1 MSASQMSYEDLITT
15 IERKRYFRACL
26 LLYVIIALIV
36 LLIAWAA
43 FAELATVTRGQGKVI
58 PSQQLQVIESYE
70 GGIVRLIAVQEG
82 DGVEPGQLLME
93 LDPTIV
99 LSEFDRSSQQYYAL
113 RAKVVR
119 LSAEVRGEAPF
130 FGDEL
135 SAQAPDVTAVEA
147 ALFEG
152 RTASRQAELRVLDKK
167 LFQRQQELRE
177 ARSRAATLESSL
189 TLLGRELAITEPLV
203 AQQLE
208 PMKSLLELQRRQ
220 NELSGQLDTV
230 TLAIARLEAAIAEV
244 EEQRIAFLSTLRRE
258 TLSELSQVTASLS
271 ELQPALPAMR
281 TRVERTEIRSP
292 VRGVVN
298 RVLLTTVGGVA
309 KPGEPL
315 LEIVPMDDTLLVEAM
330 VSTKDIAFLRPG
342 DPARVRL
349 TAYDFARYGSLDAHL
364 VNIGADAIEDR
375 QSGQL
380 HYVLRVR
387 TQGTFQDVEGKPLP
401 VIPGMMAEV
410 DVLTGQRTV
419 LDYFIKPIVKVQE
432 KAFRE

>member
-1 MSASQMSYEDLITT
+1 MSYESLIAT
-15 IERKRYFRACL
+15 IERNRRFHAGH
-26 LLYVIIALIV
+26 LLYVIAALIV
-36 LLIAWAA
+36 LLITWAA
-43 FAELATVTRGQGKVI
+43 FAEIATVTRGQGKVI

-70 GGIVRLIAVQEG
+70 GGIVRVIAVREG
-82 DGVEPGQLLME
+82 DVVKPGQLLME
-93 LDPTIV
+93 LDPTIA

-113 RAKVVR
+113 RARIVR
-119 LSAEVRGEAPF
+119 LSAEVDGDAPV

-135 SAQAPDVTAVEA
+135 RAQAPDVVAAEE

-152 RTASRQAELRVLDKK
+152 RTASRAAELRVLERQM
-167 LFQRQQELRE
+167 FQRRQELRE
-177 ARSRAATLESSL
+177 ARSRARTLESSL
-189 TLLGRELAITEPLV
+189 TLIGSELEITEPLV
-203 AQQLE
+203 ARRLE
-208 PMKSLLELQRRQ
+208 PQKSLLELRRRQ
-220 NELSGQLDTV
+220 NELSGQFATE

-244 EEQRIAFLSTLRRE
+244 ADPRTAFLSALRRE
-258 TLSELSQVTASLS
+258 ALAELSQATASLS

-281 TRVERTEIRSP
+281 TRLERTEIRSP

-298 RVLLTTVGGVA
+298 RLLLTTIGGVA

-315 LEIVPMDDTLLVEAM
+315 LEIVPMDDTLLVEAL

-364 VNIGADAIEDR
+364 VNIGADAIEDQ

-380 HYVLRVR
+380 HYVMRVR
-387 TQGTFQDVEGKPLP
+387 TEGTFQDVDGRPLP

-410 DVLTGQRTV
+410 DVLTGQRTI
-419 LDYFIKPIVKVQE
+419 LDYFLKPVAKVRE

>member
-1 MSASQMSYEDLITT
+1 MSYEHQIAT
-15 IERKRYFRACL
+15 IERKRCFRAGL
-26 LLYVIIALIV
+26 LLYAIAALFVI
-36 LLIAWAA
+36 LIAWAA
-43 FAELATVTRGQGKVI
+43 FAEIATVTRGQGKVI
-58 PSQQLQVIESYE
+58 PSRQLQVIESYE
-70 GGIVRLIAVQEG
+70 GGIVRVIAVQEG
-82 DGVEPGQLLME
+82 DVVDSDELLME
-93 LDPTIV
+93 LDPTIA

-119 LSAEVRGEAPF
+119 LSAEVRGEAPS

-135 SAQAPDVTAVEA
+135 RAQAPDVIAVEE

-152 RTASRQAELRVLDKK
+152 RTASRQAELRVLERQ

-189 TLLGRELAITEPLV
+189 ALLARELQITEPLV
-203 AQQLE
+203 EQQLE
-208 PMKSLLELQRRQ
+208 PMKSLLELQRRE
-220 NELSGQLDTV
+220 NELSGQLATER
-230 TLAIARLEAAIAEV
+230 LAIARLEAAIAEV
-244 EEQRIAFLSTLRRE
+244 EEQRVAFLSTLRRE
-258 TLSELSQVTASLS
+258 ALSELSQVTASLS

-315 LEIVPMDDTLLVEAM
+315 IEVVPMDDTLLIEAM

-349 TAYDFARYGSLDAHL
+349 TAYDFARYGSLEAYL
-364 VNIGADAIEDR
+364 VNIGADAIEDQ

-380 HYVLRVR
+380 HYVMRVR
-387 TQGTFQDVEGKPLP
+387 TQGTFQDVDGKPLP

-410 DVLTGQRTV
+410 DILTGQRTI
-419 LDYFIKPIVKVQE
+419 LDYFLKPVVKVRE

>member
-1 MSASQMSYEDLITT
+1 MSYEHQIAT
-15 IERKRYFRACL
+15 IERKRCFRAGL
-26 LLYVIIALIV
+26 LLYAIAALFVI
-36 LLIAWAA
+36 LIAWAA
-43 FAELATVTRGQGKVI
+43 FAEIATVTRGQGKVI
-58 PSQQLQVIESYE
+58 PSRQLQVIESYE
-70 GGIVRLIAVQEG
+70 GGIVRVIAVQEG
-82 DGVEPGQLLME
+82 DVVDSDELLME
-93 LDPTIV
+93 LDPTIA

-119 LSAEVRGEAPF
+119 LSAEVRGEAPS

-135 SAQAPDVTAVEA
+135 RAQAPDVIAVEE

-152 RTASRQAELRVLDKK
+152 RTASRQAELRVLERQ

-189 TLLGRELAITEPLV
+189 VLLARELQITEPLV
-203 AQQLE
+203 EQQLE
-208 PMKSLLELQRRQ
+208 PMKSLLELQRRE
-220 NELSGQLDTV
+220 NELSGQLATER
-230 TLAIARLEAAIAEV
+230 LAIARLEAAIAEV
-244 EEQRIAFLSTLRRE
+244 EEQRVAFLSTLRRE
-258 TLSELSQVTASLS
+258 ALSELSQVTASLS

-315 LEIVPMDDTLLVEAM
+315 IEVVPMDDTLLVEAM

-380 HYVLRVR
+380 HYVMRVR
-387 TQGTFQDVEGKPLP
+387 TQGTFEDVDGRPLP

-410 DVLTGQRTV
+410 DILTGQRTI
-419 LDYFIKPIVKVQE
+419 LDYFIKPMIKVRE

>member
-1 MSASQMSYEDLITT
+1 MSYENLIAT
-15 IERKRYFRACL
+15 IERKRCFRAVL
-26 LLYVIIALIV
+26 LLYAIAALFV

-43 FAELATVTRGQGKVI
+43 FAEIATVTRGQGKVI
-58 PSQQLQVIESYE
+58 PSRQLQVIESYE
-70 GGIVRLIAVQEG
+70 GGIVRVIAVQEG
-82 DGVEPGQLLME
+82 DVVEPDQLLMD
-93 LDPTIV
+93 LDPTLV

-113 RAKVVR
+113 RARIVR
-119 LSAEVRGEAPF
+119 LSAEVRGEAPSF
-130 FGDEL
+130 DDEL
-135 SAQAPDVTAVEA
+135 RAHAPDVIAVEE

-152 RTASRQAELRVLDKK
+152 RTASREAELRVLERK
-167 LFQRQQELRE
+167 LFQRRQELRE

-189 TLLGRELAITEPLV
+189 TLLARELEITEPLV
-203 AQQLE
+203 RQQLE

-220 NELSGQLDTV
+220 NELSGQLATE

-244 EEQRIAFLSTLRRE
+244 EEQRVAYLSNLRRE
-258 TLSELSQVTASLS
+258 ALSELSQFTASLS

-380 HYVLRVR
+380 HYVMRVR
-387 TQGTFQDVEGKPLP
+387 TQGTFEDVDGRPLP

-410 DVLTGQRTV
+410 DILTGQRTI
-419 LDYFIKPIVKVQE
+419 LDYFIKPMIKVRE

>member
-1 MSASQMSYEDLITT
+1 M
-15 IERKRYFRACL
+15 
-26 LLYVIIALIV
+26 
-36 LLIAWAA
+36 
-43 FAELATVTRGQGKVI
+43 
-58 PSQQLQVIESYE
+58 
-70 GGIVRLIAVQEG
+70 
-82 DGVEPGQLLME
+82 
-93 LDPTIV
+93 
-99 LSEFDRSSQQYYAL
+99 
-113 RAKVVR
+113 R
-119 LSAEVRGEAPF
+119 LSAEVRGEALS

-135 SAQAPDVTAVEA
+135 RAQAPDVIAVEE

-152 RTASRQAELRVLDKK
+152 RTASRQAELRVLERQ

-189 TLLGRELAITEPLV
+189 ALLARELQITEPLV
-203 AQQLE
+203 EQQLE
-208 PMKSLLELQRRQ
+208 PMKSLLELQRRE
-220 NELSGQLDTV
+220 NELSGQLATER
-230 TLAIARLEAAIAEV
+230 LAIARLEAAIAEV
-244 EEQRIAFLSTLRRE
+244 EEQRVAFLSTLRRE
-258 TLSELSQVTASLS
+258 ALSELSQVTASLS

-315 LEIVPMDDTLLVEAM
+315 IEVVPMDDTLLVEAM

-364 VNIGADAIEDR
+364 VNIGADAIEDQ

-380 HYVLRVR
+380 HYVMRVR
-387 TQGTFQDVEGKPLP
+387 TQGTFQDVDGKPLP

-410 DVLTGQRTV
+410 DILTGQRTI
-419 LDYFIKPIVKVQE
+419 LDYFLKPVVKVRE

>member
-1 MSASQMSYEDLITT
+1 MSYEHQIAT
-15 IERKRYFRACL
+15 IERKRCFRAGL
-26 LLYVIIALIV
+26 LLYAIAALFVI
-36 LLIAWAA
+36 LIAWAA
-43 FAELATVTRGQGKVI
+43 FAEIATVTRGQGKVI
-58 PSQQLQVIESYE
+58 PSRQLQVIESYE
-70 GGIVRLIAVQEG
+70 GGIVRVIAVQEG
-82 DGVEPGQLLME
+82 DVVDSDELLME
-93 LDPTIV
+93 LDPTIA

-119 LSAEVRGEAPF
+119 LSAEVRGEAPS

-135 SAQAPDVTAVEA
+135 RAQAPDVIAVEE

-152 RTASRQAELRVLDKK
+152 RTASRQAELRVLERQ

-189 TLLGRELAITEPLV
+189 VLLARELQITEPLV
-203 AQQLE
+203 EQQLE
-208 PMKSLLELQRRQ
+208 PMKSLLELQRRE
-220 NELSGQLDTV
+220 NELSGQLATER
-230 TLAIARLEAAIAEV
+230 LAIARLEAAIAEV
-244 EEQRIAFLSTLRRE
+244 EEQRVAFLSTLRRE
-258 TLSELSQVTASLS
+258 ALSELSQVTASLS

-315 LEIVPMDDTLLVEAM
+315 IEVVPMDDTLLVEAM

-349 TAYDFARYGSLDAHL
+349 TAYDFARYGSLEAYL
-364 VNIGADAIEDR
+364 VNIGADAIEDQ

-380 HYVLRVR
+380 HYVMRVR
-387 TQGTFQDVEGKPLP
+387 TQGTFQDVDGKPLP

-410 DVLTGQRTV
+410 DILTGQRTI
-419 LDYFIKPIVKVQE
+419 LDYFLKPVVKVRE

>member
-1 MSASQMSYEDLITT
+1 MSYEHQIAT
-15 IERKRYFRACL
+15 IERKRCFRAGL
-26 LLYVIIALIV
+26 LLYAIAALFVI
-36 LLIAWAA
+36 LIAWAA
-43 FAELATVTRGQGKVI
+43 FAEIATVTRGQGKVI
-58 PSQQLQVIESYE
+58 PSRQLQVIESYE
-70 GGIVRLIAVQEG
+70 GGIVRVIAVQEG
-82 DGVEPGQLLME
+82 DVVDSDELLME
-93 LDPTIV
+93 LDPTIA

-119 LSAEVRGEAPF
+119 LSAEVRGAAPS

-135 SAQAPDVTAVEA
+135 RAQAPDVIAVEE

-152 RTASRQAELRVLDKK
+152 RTASRQAELRVLERQ

-189 TLLGRELAITEPLV
+189 ALLARELQITEPLV
-203 AQQLE
+203 EQQLE
-208 PMKSLLELQRRQ
+208 PMKSLLELQRRE
-220 NELSGQLDTV
+220 NELSGQLATER
-230 TLAIARLEAAIAEV
+230 LAIARLEAAIAEV
-244 EEQRIAFLSTLRRE
+244 EEQRVAFLSTLRRE
-258 TLSELSQVTASLS
+258 ALSELSQVTASLS

-298 RVLLTTVGGVA
+298 RVLLTTVGGA

-315 LEIVPMDDTLLVEAM
+315 IEVVPMDDTLLVEAM

-364 VNIGADAIEDR
+364 VNIGADAIEDQ

-380 HYVLRVR
+380 HYVMRVR
-387 TQGTFQDVEGKPLP
+387 TQGTFQDVDGKPLP

-410 DVLTGQRTV
+410 DILTGQRTI
-419 LDYFIKPIVKVQE
+419 LDYFLKPVVKVRE

>member
-1 MSASQMSYEDLITT
+1 MSYEHQIAT
-15 IERKRYFRACL
+15 IERKRCFRAGL
-26 LLYVIIALIV
+26 LLYAIAALFVI
-36 LLIAWAA
+36 LIAWAA
-43 FAELATVTRGQGKVI
+43 FAEIATVTRGQGKVI
-58 PSQQLQVIESYE
+58 PSRQLQVIESYE
-70 GGIVRLIAVQEG
+70 GGIVRVIAVQEG
-82 DGVEPGQLLME
+82 DVVDSDELLME
-93 LDPTIV
+93 LDPTIA

-119 LSAEVRGEAPF
+119 LSAEVRGAAPS

-135 SAQAPDVTAVEA
+135 RAQAPDVIAVEE

-152 RTASRQAELRVLDKK
+152 RTASRQAELRVLERQ

-189 TLLGRELAITEPLV
+189 ALLARELQITEPLV
-203 AQQLE
+203 EQQLE
-208 PMKSLLELQRRQ
+208 PMKSLLELQRRE
-220 NELSGQLDTV
+220 NELSGQLATER
-230 TLAIARLEAAIAEV
+230 LAITRLKAAIAEV
-244 EEQRIAFLSTLRRE
+244 EEQRVAFLSTLRRE
-258 TLSELSQVTASLS
+258 ALSELSQVTASLS

-315 LEIVPMDDTLLVEAM
+315 IEVVPMDDTLLVEAM

-364 VNIGADAIEDR
+364 VNIGADAIEDQ

-380 HYVLRVR
+380 HYVMRVR
-387 TQGTFQDVEGKPLP
+387 TQGTFQDVDGKPLP

-410 DVLTGQRTV
+410 DILTGQRTI
-419 LDYFIKPIVKVQE
+419 LDYFLKPVVKVRE

>member
-1 MSASQMSYEDLITT
+1 MSYEHQIAT
-15 IERKRYFRACL
+15 IERKRCFRAGL
-26 LLYVIIALIV
+26 LLYAIAALFVI
-36 LLIAWAA
+36 LIAWAA
-43 FAELATVTRGQGKVI
+43 FAEIATVTRGQGKVI
-58 PSQQLQVIESYE
+58 PSRQLQVIESYE
-70 GGIVRLIAVQEG
+70 GGIVRVIAVQEG
-82 DGVEPGQLLME
+82 DVVDSDELLME
-93 LDPTIV
+93 LDPTIA

-119 LSAEVRGEAPF
+119 LSAEVRGEAPSF
-130 FGDEL
+130 EDEL
-135 SAQAPDVTAVEA
+135 RAQAPDVIAVEE

-152 RTASRQAELRVLDKK
+152 RTASRQAELRVLERQ

-189 TLLGRELAITEPLV
+189 ALLARELQITEPLV
-203 AQQLE
+203 EQQLE
-208 PMKSLLELQRRQ
+208 PMKSLLELQRRE
-220 NELSGQLDTV
+220 NELSGQLATER
-230 TLAIARLEAAIAEV
+230 LAIARLEAAIAEV
-244 EEQRIAFLSTLRRE
+244 EEQRVAFLSTLRRE
-258 TLSELSQVTASLS
+258 ALSELSQVTASLS

-315 LEIVPMDDTLLVEAM
+315 IEVVPMDDTLLVEAM

-364 VNIGADAIEDR
+364 VNIGADAIEDQ

-380 HYVLRVR
+380 HYVMRVR
-387 TQGTFQDVEGKPLP
+387 TQGTFQDVDGKPLP

-410 DVLTGQRTV
+410 DILTGQRTI
-419 LDYFIKPIVKVQE
+419 LDYFLKPVVKVRE